1 MAHTDTRRQLRS
13 FGLLVG
19 GIFGLI
25 GLWPMV
31 WRHQSPRLW
40 AVTLAVILVGPALF
54 RGQPPRPWALVVG
67 VLLLVPALTVPRIL
81 GPVYRVWMLVGEALG
96 WINTR
101 ILLGVVFY
109 ALITPMGLVMRLL
122 GKNAMRRAHE
132 RDAVSYRV
140 VKRARPGAHMTR
152 QF

>member
-1 MAHTDTRRQLRS
+1 MTHAYTRPQLRS

-25 GLWPMV
+25 GLWPVV
-31 WRHQSPRLW
+31 WRQQGPHQW
-40 AVTLAVILVGPALF
+40 AVALAVLLIGPALVAP
-54 RGQPPRPWALVVG
+54 G
-67 VLLLVPALTVPRIL
+67 IL
-81 GPVYRVWMLVGEALG
+81 GPAYRLWMKLAEVLA

-109 ALITPMGLVMRLL
+109 LVVTPIGLVMRLL
-122 GKNAMRRAHE
+122 KHDPLRRALGPNQE
-132 RDAVSYRV
+132 YRV
-140 VKRARPGAHMTR
+140 LRTPRPAAHMLR

>member
-1 MAHTDTRRQLRS
+1 MTHKTTRQQLRS

-31 WRHQSPRLW
+31 WRHQSPRMW
-40 AVTLAVILVGPALF
+40 AVTLAVILV
-54 RGQPPRPWALVVG
+54 
-67 VLLLVPALTVPRIL
+67 VPALVAPRML
-81 GPVYRVWMLVGEALG
+81 SPAHRAWMKLAEVLA

-101 ILLGVVFY
+101 ILLGLVFFVVV
-109 ALITPMGLVMRLL
+109 TPIGLVMRLL
-122 GKNAMRRAHE
+122 GRDPMRRRLE
-132 RDAVSYRV
+132 PSTESYRMRCV
-140 VKRARPGAHMTR
+140 PRPGTHMMR

>member
-1 MAHTDTRRQLRS
+1 MTHTTTRQQLRS

-40 AVTLAVILVGPALF
+40 AVTLAVILVLPALV
-54 RGQPPRPWALVVG
+54 A
-67 VLLLVPALTVPRIL
+67 PRIL
-81 GPVYRVWMLVGEALG
+81 APAYRVWMKLAEVLA

-101 ILLGVVFY
+101 ILLGLVFFAVV
-109 ALITPMGLVMRLL
+109 TPIGLVMRLL
-122 GKNAMRRAHE
+122 GRDPMRRRLE
-132 RDAVSYRV
+132 PSTESYRMRCV
-140 VKRARPGAHMTR
+140 PRPGTHMLR